1 MATFIT
7 FVGQKGEAIILNP
20 EHIVG
25 LYTDD
30 STSPLN
36 LPVTRIVT
44 SSGDHFQV
52 KDSLRVVAGRLNGQL
67 NGCEIST
74 LDGCFPISFATRPP
88 IREVA

>member
-7 FVGQKGEAIILNP
+7 FVGLNGEAMIINP

-25 LYTDD
+25 FYTDD

-52 KDSLRVVAGRLNGQL
+52 GEDLLKVAGRLKGQF
-67 NGCEIST
+67 NNCQIST
-74 LDGCFPISFATRPP
+74 SEGSLPVSFATRAP